1 MKAKLTSRRANEIA
15 LKGVIKKNSE
25 FYHDLAE
32 KYDALCKANKKLV
45 DQFTKLLCT
54 FSDLFNASPSN
65 SNRPASKD
73 SVFGKKNFDKTLKD
87 HGFSLEKDENATDG
101 DGVTL
106 KFLDEEAATTAQT
119 EEPKKEDSEEA
130 DAKDTSEEGKAKK
143 KRKAHHPGASQKMLK
158 PTKTVDCKPE
168 VCPHCGSTEF
178 VDVVDKY
185 TEQFIELKQELLEV
199 THFHVH
205 EGYCAKCGKRV
216 QGVIPEEYKRAYGPL
231 LSAFIAYIDTQT
243 ATTRRQTQKII
254 EEVFHGAISQGG
266 IQNILDRISDALI
279 PYYEAIER
287 NVRGSSYNHVD
298 ETSSRMFGP
307 AKKHLHWLWVLCND
321 LHALFRI
328 DERRSKAAFFKI
340 IDDWCGILI
349 SDDFRAYIKWE
360 YGRQTCLAH
369 LIRAAR
375 KLTVSRYKRI
385 AECGEWLLPKLQ
397 ELCNL
402 RPKYRP

>member
-130 DAKDTSEEGKAKK
+130 DA
-143 KRKAHHPGASQKMLK
+143 
-158 PTKTVDCKPE
+158 
-168 VCPHCGSTEF
+168 
-178 VDVVDKY
+178 
-185 TEQFIELKQELLEV
+185 
-199 THFHVH
+199 
-205 EGYCAKCGKRV
+205 
-216 QGVIPEEYKRAYGPL
+216 
-231 LSAFIAYIDTQT
+231 
-243 ATTRRQTQKII
+243 
-254 EEVFHGAISQGG
+254 
-266 IQNILDRISDALI
+266 
-279 PYYEAIER
+279 
-287 NVRGSSYNHVD
+287 
-298 ETSSRMFGP
+298 
-307 AKKHLHWLWVLCND
+307 
-321 LHALFRI
+321 
-328 DERRSKAAFFKI
+328 
-340 IDDWCGILI
+340 
-349 SDDFRAYIKWE
+349 
-360 YGRQTCLAH
+360 
-369 LIRAAR
+369 
-375 KLTVSRYKRI
+375 
-385 AECGEWLLPKLQ
+385 
-397 ELCNL
+397 
-402 RPKYRP
+402 